1 MTTTYR
7 QRFGLTATPFSKSAY
22 DKSFFTETAGYK
34 RLEQSFQMLVEEPGL
49 GVLTAEPG
57 VGKTAAIRNLALA
70 LPRPRYRVVYVCD
83 TAIGPLDAY
92 RALALE
98 LDLEPAFR
106 RAALWRQ
113 LKERIL
119 HMVDERD
126 EHPLLIVD
134 EAQNLPE
141 RFLLDFSGF
150 LNFAFDSRDLFTTWL
165 VGQPQL
171 RGRLRKHHYA
181 ALKTRIVTSV
191 HLEPIG
197 SRDDF
202 SAFLEH
208 GLEAVG
214 VKTSIIAD
222 SAREL
227 IYRAS
232 GAVPREIAKLVRKAM
247 RRADER
253 GQNFIDDAVMEAV
266 LSEEEKI

>member
-1 MTTTYR
+1 MTATYR
-7 QRFGLTATPFSKSAY
+7 QRFELTGTPFPKGAY
-22 DKSFFTETAGYK
+22 DKSFFVETPGYK
-34 RLEQSFQMLVEEPGL
+34 RLERSFEMLLEEAGL

-83 TAIGPLDAY
+83 TATGPVDAY

-113 LKERIL
+113 LKDRIL

-126 EHPLLIVD
+126 EHPLLIID
-134 EAQNLPE
+134 EAQNLPD
-141 RFLLDFSGF
+141 RFLVDFSGF
-150 LNFAFDSRDLFTTWL
+150 LNFAFDSREVFTTWL

-171 RGRLRKHHYA
+171 RARLKKHHYA
-181 ALKTRIVTSV
+181 ALKTRIVTWV

-197 SRDDF
+197 SREHF
-202 SAFLEH
+202 TAFLEH
-208 GLEAVG
+208 GLKAAG
-214 VKTSIIAD
+214 VKSSIIAD

-232 GAVPREIAKLVRKAM
+232 GGLPREVGKLLRKAL

-253 GQNFIDDAVMEAV
+253 GQNFIDDTVMEAV
-266 LSEEEKI
+266 LQEEGEI

>member
-7 QRFGLTATPFSKSAY
+7 QRFELTGTPFPKSAC
-22 DKSFFTETAGYK
+22 DKSFFTAISGYK
-34 RLEQSFQMLVEEPGL
+34 RLEQSFQMLLEEPGL
-49 GVLTAEPG
+49 GVLTADPG
-57 VGKTAAIRNLALA
+57 VGKTAAIRNLAQA

-83 TAIGPLDAY
+83 TAIGPLDVY

-134 EAQNLPE
+134 EAQNLPD
-141 RFLLDFSGF
+141 RFLVDFSGF
-150 LNFAFDSRDLFTTWL
+150 LNFAFDSRDLFTTWF

-171 RGRLRKHHYA
+171 RARLRKQHYA
-181 ALKTRIVTSV
+181 ALKTRIVNSV

-197 SRDDF
+197 SREHF

-214 VKTSIIAD
+214 VKSSIIAD

-232 GAVPREIAKLVRKAM
+232 GGLPREVGKLVRKAM

-253 GQNFIDDAVMEAV
+253 SQNFIDDVVMEAV
-266 LSEEEKI
+266 LEEEAQI

>member
-1 MTTTYR
+1 MTSTYR
-7 QRFGLTATPFSKSAY
+7 QRFELTGMPFPKGAS
-22 DKSFFTETAGYK
+22 DKTFFAEADGYK
-34 RLEQSFQMLVEEPGL
+34 RLERSFQMLLEEPGL

-57 VGKTAAIRNLALA
+57 VGKTAAIRNLSKA
-70 LPRPRYRVVYVCD
+70 LPRPHYRVVYVCD

-126 EHPLLIVD
+126 EHPLLIID
-134 EAQNLPE
+134 EAQNLPD
-141 RFLLDFSGF
+141 RFLVDFSGF
-150 LNFAFDSRDLFTTWL
+150 LNFAFDSRDVFTTWL

-171 RGRLRKHHYA
+171 RARLRKHHYA
-181 ALKTRIVTSV
+181 ALKTRIATSV
-191 HLEPIG
+191 HLDPIS
-197 SRDDF
+197 SREQF
-202 SAFLEH
+202 GAFLEH
-208 GLEAVG
+208 GLDAVG
-214 VKTSIIAD
+214 VKSSIVAD

-232 GAVPREIAKLVRKAM
+232 GGVPREIAKLIRRAM

-253 GQNFIDDAVMEAV
+253 GQSYLDDVVVEEA
-266 LSEEEKI
+266 LSEEGEI

>member
-1 MTTTYR
+1 M
-7 QRFGLTATPFSKSAY
+7 G
-22 DKSFFTETAGYK
+22 
-34 RLEQSFQMLVEEPGL
+34 
-49 GVLTAEPG
+49 
-57 VGKTAAIRNLALA
+57 ALC
-70 LPRPRYRVVYVCD
+70 LQERVQD
-83 TAIGPLDAY
+83 IS
-92 RALALE
+92 
-98 LDLEPAFR
+98 

-126 EHPLLIVD
+126 EHPLLIID
-134 EAQNLPE
+134 EAQNLPD

-165 VGQPQL
+165 VGQPQF

-208 GLEAVG
+208 GLKAVG

-253 GQNFIDDAVMEAV
+253 GQNFIDDVVMEAV